1 MISNFIFSIF
11 LLIVCVIIELTN
23 AKVTSIL
30 QGKYDGYGVDWIFMP
45 DGNGKPQVAILKEL
59 QNETR
64 GILDINS
71 AVSYILYTRYDQLL
85 LLTS

>member
-1 MISNFIFSIF
+1 MIFIF
-11 LLIVCVIIELTN
+11 LLVIVVDLTN
-23 AKVTSIL
+23 AEVTSIL

-45 DGNGKPQVAILKEL
+45 DGNDKPQVAILKEL

-71 AVSYILYTRYDQLL
+71 AVSYILYTRYV
-85 LLTS
+85 